1 MIEMTLYGR
10 GGQGGVTL
18 AKLVATA
25 WFLRGKDAQAFGVYA
40 AERAGAPIQAFI
52 RIDDVEITNHN
63 QIREPDHVIVIDPT
77 LIGPNVVAGLKPD
90 GWLILNTPVPA
101 EQWMELFPGR
111 RVATIDATGIAVAH
125 GLGTRAVP
133 IVNTTMMGAVAKIFD
148 LSLDEVRATFAEL
161 RFGGANVTAAE
172 EAYEKVAMAALPG
185 ERVMPAPIPLSARIA
200 GILDPDVGAAP
211 KIRTGSWATRRPQR
225 RTLTPPCNH
234 NCPASNDVQAFV
246 EAMGHKQYSEALAII
261 LETSPLPGICGRVC
275 PAPCMEA
282 CNRKSW
288 DEGINVREL
297 ERYAA
302 DHGTWP
308 AATKPTRHEKVAVVG
323 SGPAGLSAAYQLA
336 KLGYPVTMFEGANEL
351 GGVLRNG
358 IPDYRLP
365 KDVLDREIG
374 WILDH
379 GITVFTDEFID
390 RKALLRLSNQFA
402 AVFVATGL
410 QDSRGMKLGAVEPG
424 DVEQGIDFL
433 DAVHKNDAH
442 VAGMRV
448 VVVGGGNTA
457 IDAARSAL
465 RLGAASVRIV
475 YRRSRLEMPAIAEE
489 IDDAIDEGVKLDVLM
504 LPVRYDR
511 VNGIGKLTVTRM
523 KLGEPDASGRRT
535 PVVDDSPDAQFV
547 IECDK
552 VVLALGQSA
561 DLSIIGEGAEIR
573 ENGRL
578 LGLAEAPIFLGGD
591 FGKNDGTVTAAIG
604 SGRLAALHIHQT
616 IAGEDLFPCEPAPVA
631 GREVIHEHLFAH
643 APRETTSVLPRDIRV
658 GTFVEVRGGLEDYPG
673 HEAAVA
679 EAQRCFSCG
688 VCNSCDRCLEHCP
701 EGILLR
707 DREGYRFN
715 YDYCK
720 GCGLC
725 ATQCPRGVVVMAEL

>member
-1 MIEMTLYGR
+1 
-10 GGQGGVTL
+10 V
-18 AKLVATA
+18 
-25 WFLRGKDAQAFGVYA
+25 
-40 AERAGAPIQAFI
+40 QAFI
-52 RIDDVEITNHN
+52 
-63 QIREPDHVIVIDPT
+63 
-77 LIGPNVVAGLKPD
+77 
-90 GWLILNTPVPA
+90 
-101 EQWMELFPGR
+101 
-111 RVATIDATGIAVAH
+111 
-125 GLGTRAVP
+125 
-133 IVNTTMMGAVAKIFD
+133 
-148 LSLDEVRATFAEL
+148 
-161 RFGGANVTAAE
+161 
-172 EAYEKVAMAALPG
+172 
-185 ERVMPAPIPLSARIA
+185 
-200 GILDPDVGAAP
+200 
-211 KIRTGSWATRRPQR
+211 
-225 RTLTPPCNH
+225 
-234 NCPASNDVQAFV
+234 

-308 AATKPTRHEKVAVVG
+308 AVTKPTRHEKVAVVG

-336 KLGYPVTMFEGANEL
+336 KLGYPGTMFEGANEL

-365 KDVLDREIG
+365 KEVLDREIG

-379 GITVFTDEFID
+379 GINVFTDEFID
-390 RKALLRLSNQFA
+390 RKALLRLSNQFV

-442 VAGMRV
+442 VSGMRV

-489 IDDAIDEGVKLDVLM
+489 IDDAIDEGVNLDELT

-547 IECDK
+547 VECDK

-604 SGRLAALHIHQT
+604 SGRRAALHIHQT

-643 APRETTSVLPRDIRV
+643 APRETTSVLPREIRV

-673 HEAAVA
+673 HDAAVA

-725 ATQCPRGVVVMAEL
+725 STQCPRGVVVMAEL